1 MSKRANGYERTVL
14 HLDILQWS
22 NTVFW
27 TISHWR
33 LAMISQPS
41 YDNRGYKD
49 TSPGSLHRA
58 IASEKIGPQDM
69 NLNWHHL
76 PMASNTL
83 RETQK
88 RNFVGITRPPSIYP
102 IENLSQL
109 PQLPAWNW
117 LEPAQ
122 DAYETKNIQK
132 SCAATCYFRAFQPF
146 SSTSKT
152 IQSIISEGGQ
162 PTQRCT
168 RQMGGETVWSDGST
182 SPTSDLLCQI
192 YDAFQE
198 TAAVLN
204 WLSGWWL
211 TYPSEKWWSSSVGMM
226 TFPTYGKT
234 KAMFQSP
241 PTSYTWPLTTYQLDV
256 DVQDRRSW
264 EWGFKMAIESLWT
277 TGFKL
282 LYPEASKVNRKHYK

>member
-1 MSKRANGYERTVL
+1 MFPPG
-14 HLDILQWS
+14 HC
-22 NTVFW
+22 FW
-27 TISHWR
+27 
-33 LAMISQPS
+33 
-41 YDNRGYKD
+41 
-49 TSPGSLHRA
+49 
-58 IASEKIGPQDM
+58 KIGPQAM

-88 RNFVGITRPPSIYP
+88 RNFVGITRPPSIHP

-109 PQLPAWNW
+109 PQLPIWNW

-122 DAYETKNIQK
+122 DAYGTKNIQK
-132 SCAATCYFRAFQPF
+132 SCAATCYFRAFPPF

-162 PTQRCT
+162 PTQRCI

-204 WLSGWWL
+204 WWSGWWL
-211 TYPSEKWWSSSVGMM
+211 TYPSEKYEFVSWDDDIPNIWKVIKNVPNHQPVIHGHWPHTNWMLMSKIEGRESGDPKWRLNRYEPLVL
-226 TFPTYGKT
+226 
-234 KAMFQSP
+234 
-241 PTSYTWPLTTYQLDV
+241 SYCIPKQV
-256 DVQDRRSW
+256 
-264 EWGFKMAIESLWT
+264 K
-277 TGFKL
+277 
-282 LYPEASKVNRKHYK
+282 